1 MKQKNDRFMWLES
14 IKENKVVIVVL
25 AIIGGIFYLMN
36 VWTPLYSDDWHYCF
50 IYGTTQHIHSIGDIL
65 ASQYVHYFE
74 VNGRFIPHFFVQLF
88 DGIIG
93 KEGFN
98 IANAIMFVAFF
109 HLLVA
114 TVSNER
120 KQYYGLLTIALL
132 FVLLV
137 LPGFKLNFLWMSGA
151 CNYLWSAVFILI
163 FHRLLNHPFK
173 SATIYPLLFCYG
185 IISGWTHEGL
195 VIGLA
200 GGYFLYYLIH
210 KEELTAH
217 RSILL
222 AGFFIGVLFM
232 VFSPGN
238 IHRALG
244 DGERSKFDLVSAF
257 RTYGSALLAM
267 KNLRIFFILLSV
279 LLIGYIS
286 RYKSFI
292 KGFVKENW
300 ICIVVICI
308 SFIFIVF
315 TKFDSDYSR
324 FGIEIYSLILLL
336 RLFTRVSIPKT
347 ICSICTILLCMF
359 LSFMFL
365 PLNYANH
372 KEFLNIIAKI
382 KSHDT
387 EFIQYSNR
395 PNNSIYQQRFVISSP
410 PNYLEVAMPYKKD
423 NWENTIIANYYQT
436 DSLAFIPSLFLD
448 DLKQK
453 PANYEHFH
461 TDRNLPFYAKRLPE
475 GTDIK
480 NVTFLLRE
488 TKKEEI
494 PFYFRPFAN
503 RLARYSATEIG
514 TDKYAVV
521 EIEGDLYLLV
531 SKNPMI
537 DFRMKDIRIN

>member
-1 MKQKNDRFMWLES
+1 
-14 IKENKVVIVVL
+14 
-25 AIIGGIFYLMN
+25 
-36 VWTPLYSDDWHYCF
+36 
-50 IYGTTQHIHSIGDIL
+50 
-65 ASQYVHYFE
+65 
-74 VNGRFIPHFFVQLF
+74 
-88 DGIIG
+88 
-93 KEGFN
+93 
-98 IANAIMFVAFF
+98 
-109 HLLVA
+109 
-114 TVSNER
+114 
-120 KQYYGLLTIALL
+120 
-132 FVLLV
+132 
-137 LPGFKLNFLWMSGA
+137 
-151 CNYLWSAVFILI
+151 
-163 FHRLLNHPFK
+163 
-173 SATIYPLLFCYG
+173 
-185 IISGWTHEGL
+185 
-195 VIGLA
+195 
-200 GGYFLYYLIH
+200 
-210 KEELTAH
+210 
-217 RSILL
+217 
-222 AGFFIGVLFM
+222 
-232 VFSPGN
+232 
-238 IHRALG
+238 
-244 DGERSKFDLVSAF
+244 
-257 RTYGSALLAM
+257 
-267 KNLRIFFILLSV
+267 
-279 LLIGYIS
+279 
-286 RYKSFI
+286 
-292 KGFVKENW
+292 
-300 ICIVVICI
+300 
-308 SFIFIVF
+308 
-315 TKFDSDYSR
+315 
-324 FGIEIYSLILLL
+324 
-336 RLFTRVSIPKT
+336 
-347 ICSICTILLCMF
+347 
-359 LSFMFL
+359 MFL

-488 TKKEEI
+488 TQKEEI